1 VTNDPNITWYPND
14 ICENDPSPQKP
25 TNLYNEFSQLFL
37 DNEINA
43 SLETFHD
50 SSTHIPRSPSPTMRR
65 PQRVINPY
73 KRLLESIEGCKP
85 IKSKPKSKKQ
95 ALLVNTI
102 LEPSTIKQALASS
115 NAREWQ
121 LAIDFEI

>member
-1 VTNDPNITWYPND
+1 
-14 ICENDPSPQKP
+14 
-25 TNLYNEFSQLFL
+25 
-37 DNEINA
+37 
-43 SLETFHD
+43 
-50 SSTHIPRSPSPTMRR
+50 
-65 PQRVINPY
+65 VINPC
-73 KRLLESIEGCKP
+73 KRLLESIEGRKP